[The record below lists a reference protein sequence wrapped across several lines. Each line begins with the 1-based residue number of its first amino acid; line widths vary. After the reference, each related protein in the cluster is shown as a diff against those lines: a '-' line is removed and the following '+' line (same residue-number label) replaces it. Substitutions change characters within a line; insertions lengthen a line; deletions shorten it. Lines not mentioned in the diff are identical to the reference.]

1 MLAAVLIR
9 RKIMKTIFIS
19 FFLLIV
25 SGSLLAVQPD
35 SVDVEKDKSQEVIKE
50 DNPGGDELGGREQV
64 QKKSK
69 RKMDVFIDKD
79 GDGISDQRASGMGL
93 DKMRK
98 RFRGSK
104 SGGQGQNQG
113 GDGNGGRGGR

>member
-1 MLAAVLIR
+1 
-9 RKIMKTIFIS
+9 MKSLFLSI
-19 FFLLIV
+19 FLLVV
-25 SGSLLAVQPD
+25 SGSLFAVQPD
-35 SVDVEKDKSQEVIKE
+35 SVDVEKGKSREVIKK
-50 DNPGGDELGGREQV
+50 DNSSGDELTARKQV
-64 QKKSK
+64 RKKST

-104 SGGQGQNQG
+104 GGGQGQNQG
-113 GDGNGGRGGR
+113 GNGNGGHGGR

>member
-1 MLAAVLIR
+1 
-9 RKIMKTIFIS
+9 MKSLFIS
-19 FFLLIV
+19 FFLLVI
-25 SGSLLAVQPD
+25 SGSLFAVQSD
-35 SVDVEKDKSQEVIKE
+35 SVDVEKGKSQEVIKKE
-50 DNPGGDELGGREQV
+50 NSAGDEFAGRKQV
-64 QKKSK
+64 QKKST

-104 SGGQGQNQG
+104 GGGQGQNQG
-113 GDGNGGRGGR
+113 GNGNGEHGGR